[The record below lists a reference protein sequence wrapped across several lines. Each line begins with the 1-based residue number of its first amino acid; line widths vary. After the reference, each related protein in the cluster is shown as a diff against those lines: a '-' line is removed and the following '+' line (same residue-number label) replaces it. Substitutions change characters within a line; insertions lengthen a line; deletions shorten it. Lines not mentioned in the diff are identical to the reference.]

1 MRAALL
7 IALAFVWAGGLAH
20 AQTTPPTPPAA
31 TLEDIRLNLAA
42 IDAQVEALRAQL
54 SDTGQTAPELQGPAL
69 SRLDLLE
76 RQMRLLT
83 GRVEQIQ
90 NDIRRM
96 ADDAG
101 RRYADVEFRLSEIE
115 GGDVA
120 LLGDPVP
127 LGGGLTETPTPGP
140 GPASVEVA
148 VSERNSFDQAMAV
161 IDSDPALAES
171 RFAGFLASYPDSP
184 LAAEAFL
191 GQARAQHGQDRIR
204 DAAKSYL
211 DAFSIDPTGPHAA
224 PALLGVGVSLRQL
237 GQLAEACLTYD
248 EVAARFPQAGP
259 EITAQVQAERAEAG
273 CG

>member
-1 MRAALL
+1 MRAAHL
-7 IALAFVWAGGLAH
+7 IALVFVWAGGLAA
-20 AQTTPPTPPAA
+20 AQTTPTTPPAT

-42 IDAQVEALRAQL
+42 IDAQVDALRAQL
-54 SDTGQTAPELQGPAL
+54 SDTGQTPPELQGPAL

-115 GGDVA
+115 GGDTA

-127 LGGGLTETPTPGP
+127 LGGGLTNTPPPGP
-140 GPASVEVA
+140 GPAAVEVA

-161 IDSDPALAES
+161 VETDPALAES

-184 LAAEAFL
+184 LAAEALL
-191 GQARAQHGQDRIR
+191 GQARAQRGQERIR

-211 DAFSIDPTGPHAA
+211 DAFSADPTGPFAA
-224 PALLGVGVSLRQL
+224 PALLGVGASLRQL

-248 EVAARFPQAGP
+248 EVAARFPAAGA
-259 EITAQVQAERAEAG
+259 EITAELEAERAEAG
-273 CG
+273 CR